1 MKCILYDVPLVL
13 ADHAIP
19 GVVAYIHGAPDADS
33 GINGSARELNEF
45 VKRTAKMKTLV
56 DVGAQVGLFS
66 LLFTAMEGTVAYAY
80 EPSPFAFQC
89 LRYHCDMNPSHTIRA
104 SQTFIGGHGR
114 QQVACGVDEM
124 HVVANGG
131 KTQHGEWVFTE
142 HSLDGLL
149 GAVVPVDCIKVDVEG
164 YETQVLRGAKYL
176 ITKHRPMIFLEG
188 HLNSLAENGE
198 SRGSLYRAVRDL
210 GYCVKN
216 LDGDSLDS
224 FDDGTLVRVICTA
237 E

>member
-13 ADHAIP
+13 ANHAIP

-45 VKRTAKMKTLV
+45 VNRTAKMKTLV

-66 LLFTAMEGTVAYAY
+66 LLFTAREGTVAYAY
-80 EPSPFAFQC
+80 EPSLFAFQC
-89 LRYHCDMNPSHTIRA
+89 LRYHCDMNPGHSISA

-114 QQVACGVDEM
+114 QQVACGVDAM

-131 KTQHGEWVFTE
+131 KTQRGELTFTE

-149 GAVVPVDCIKVDVEG
+149 GAVPVDCIKVDVEG
-164 YETQVLRGAKYL
+164 YEAQVLRGAKY
-176 ITKHRPMIFLEG
+176 IIGKHRPMVFLEG
-188 HLNSLAENGE
+188 HLNSLTENGE
-198 SRGSLYRAVRDL
+198 SRGSLYKTVRDL

-216 LDGDSLDS
+216 FDGDSLDS